1 MKFSRGES
9 HTDALAR
16 VTLCDPWDLYLC
28 VYESCTCVCASHCV
42 YETYTC
48 VLWDL
53 YFVCMHVWVLF
64 FSLAICQDNSL
75 LCNFQLLRDFILKHM
90 QHAHKFIAL
99 VWESWTSYLHLRISF
114 LGSFHVASPTFRY
127 IQHDTN
133 ISHDTSNIS
142 CFTPFNI
149 SFNFFICERPWVQ
162 TVKWTQSACVR
173 GGCNILCPTPP
184 P

>member
-1 MKFSRGES
+1 MHWQG
-9 HTDALAR
+9 
-16 VTLCDPWDLYLC
+16 
-28 VYESCTCVCASHCV
+28 SHCV
-42 YETYTC
+42 ILETYTC
-48 VLWDL
+48 VYMRAVLVCVHPT
-53 YFVCMHVWVLF
+53 VCMRPILVCYEIYTLCVCMYEYFF

-90 QHAHKFIAL
+90 QHAQKFIAL

-127 IQHDTN
+127 IQHDTI

-149 SFNFFICERPWVQ
+149 SFNFFICERPWAQ
-162 TVKWTQSACVR
+162 TVKWTQSACIR
-173 GGCNILCPTPP
+173 GGRNILCPTPP